1 MAVCWRDVAQ
11 RKQEILQLLANIL
24 SLSRDQQIEIGL
36 VSRWEHLQPEIAAS
50 INAGEAGLSDA
61 FATFIAAEGK

>member
-1 MAVCWRDVAQ
+1 M
-11 RKQEILQLLANIL
+11 L

-36 VSRWEHLQPEIAAS
+36 LSRWEHLQPEIAAS
-50 INAGEAGLSDA
+50 INAGEAGLNDA